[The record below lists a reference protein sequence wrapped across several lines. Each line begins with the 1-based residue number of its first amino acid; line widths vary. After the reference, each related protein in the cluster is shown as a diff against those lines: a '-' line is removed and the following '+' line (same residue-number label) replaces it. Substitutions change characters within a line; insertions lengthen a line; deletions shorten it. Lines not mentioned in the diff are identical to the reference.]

1 MPESR
6 QRTVEERRAFG
17 RSLRDKCPRS
27 YHSGWK
33 LQTKR
38 DILPLVVAAQAG
50 RIPKLL
56 PHKYQLMAASPF
68 SFYRG
73 SVWLMASDLSRMA
86 NSTLEAQ
93 ICGDAHIRNLGA
105 YAAPDGALVF
115 DLNDFDET
123 NRAPFEWDLKR
134 LAASVELAARGG
146 GLEEKCA
153 RAAIATVIE
162 AYRNTIAELAEM
174 PFADLVR
181 YRVRHVE
188 HNDLIHLL
196 MRKAERKSPLDSLR
210 SLTTGDGRT
219 PKFKNH
225 PPELVPVSGKTRAL
239 LEAALRDYRRTL
251 SPQHQELLDRYVPV
265 DFAFKMVGTGSVGL
279 RDYVVLLLGNG
290 SQDQPARDPLFLQIK
305 QAVPS
310 AYVPFQH
317 PSAASWHEQGRRVV
331 EGQRKMQTQSDPLLG
346 WTTIDS
352 RDYIVRQLND
362 HKASLDPADVAHPG
376 ALQHFGTVCGA
387 VLARAH
393 SRTADPGVIHGYCGD
408 NEKLDVSLA
417 AFARAYAD
425 QVDADYTVFKK
436 LLRQGKLP
444 S

>member
-27 YHSGWK
+27 YHSEWK
-33 LQTKR
+33 LQPKR

-73 SVWLMASDLSRMA
+73 SVWLMASDLSRIA
-86 NSTLEAQ
+86 NTTLEAQ

-115 DLNDFDET
+115 DINDFDET
-123 NRAPFEWDLKR
+123 VRAPFEWDLKR

-196 MRKAERKSPLDSLR
+196 MRKAERKTPLDSLR

-310 AYVPFQH
+310 A
-317 PSAASWHEQGRRVV
+317 
-331 EGQRKMQTQSDPLLG
+331 
-346 WTTIDS
+346 
-352 RDYIVRQLND
+352 
-362 HKASLDPADVAHPG
+362 
-376 ALQHFGTVCGA
+376 
-387 VLARAH
+387 
-393 SRTADPGVIHGYCGD
+393 
-408 NEKLDVSLA
+408 
-417 AFARAYAD
+417 
-425 QVDADYTVFKK
+425 
-436 LLRQGKLP
+436 
-444 S
+444 